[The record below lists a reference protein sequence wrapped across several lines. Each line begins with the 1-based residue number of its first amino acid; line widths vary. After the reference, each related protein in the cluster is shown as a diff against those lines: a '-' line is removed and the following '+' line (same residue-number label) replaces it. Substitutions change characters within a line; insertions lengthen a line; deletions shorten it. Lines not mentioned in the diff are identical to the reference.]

1 MMEMDQWLPKYRRIV
16 KELKYDPD
24 EDRRAAIILDDL
36 LKDRALPLKDIRQR
50 VNGRPTLIFGA
61 GPSLENDLKRIL
73 KTTLLSRCCLI
84 SADGATTALLK
95 IAGKVPDIVVTDLDG
110 VVEDIQEAERRGAY
124 IVVHAH
130 GDNIPKLERYV
141 KTFSKALGT
150 TQTEP
155 VGRVHNFGGFTDG
168 DRAVFLAGALGGDP
182 LALAG
187 MDMGETVGPFSK
199 TQVASPK
206 VKVTK
211 LRIGKNLLEWF
222 ASTAEVTL
230 FNLTSGGE
238 DISGF
243 ERIFPE
249 ELGGILADIG

>member
-1 MMEMDQWLPKYRRIV
+1 MEMDQWLPKYRTIV
-16 KELKYDPD
+16 TELKYDPS
-24 EDRRAAIILDDL
+24 EDKRAAGILDDL
-36 LKDRALPLKDIRQR
+36 LKDRALPLEDLRQR

-61 GPSLENDLKRIL
+61 GPSLETDLKRIL

-95 IAGKVPDIVVTDLDG
+95 IAGKVPDVVVTDLDG

-124 IVVHAH
+124 VVAHAH

-155 VGRVHNFGGFTDG
+155 VGIMHNFGGFTDG

-182 LALAG
+182 LALVG
-187 MDMGETVGPFSK
+187 MDMGKTVGPFSK
-199 TQVASPK
+199 THVVSPK
-206 VKVTK
+206 VKAAK
-211 LRIGKNLLEWF
+211 LRIGKKLLEWF
-222 ASTAEVTL
+222 ASTAEATL

-243 ERIFPE
+243 ERISPE
-249 ELGGILADIG
+249 ELGGILADMG